1 MRTFLLTGVAALG
14 LGAAGFTVFNYYQPA
29 PSPKLTQLHTDLQ
42 NLSQQLQIENDVINT
57 LVATDAKTLLQ
68 IHQDLLLQAQ
78 ARQEARERA
87 NHTKSDTTQFLRS
100 VP

>member
-1 MRTFLLTGVAALG
+1 MRALLLTGAAALG
-14 LGAAGFTVFNYYQPA
+14 LSTAGYIVFQSAAVGPEV
-29 PSPKLTQLHTDLQ
+29 TQLHTDLQ
-42 NLSQQLQIENDVINT
+42 KLSEQLQIEHDAINT

-87 NHTKSDTTQFLRS
+87 VHTQSDTTQFLRS
-100 VP
+100 VPR